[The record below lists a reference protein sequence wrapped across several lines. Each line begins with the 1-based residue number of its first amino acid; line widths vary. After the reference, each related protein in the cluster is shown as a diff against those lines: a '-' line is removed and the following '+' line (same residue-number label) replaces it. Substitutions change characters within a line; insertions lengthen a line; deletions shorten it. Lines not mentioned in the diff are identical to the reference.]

1 MAYDGIVLAQAIKE
15 LKEKIIGLKID
26 KIFQPE
32 KDEINILFRNKNRL
46 KLSINSSMPYM
57 TLTDQKKS
65 NPPTPPNFLII
76 LRKYLSGAILKDI
89 EQVGMDRVVRFS
101 FVSRNELGD
110 VLDFDLIYELM
121 GKHSN
126 LILVNDEDV
135 IIDSLKRV
143 PPFMSHVRQILPN
156 IKFKLIENSQLNI
169 MDIDYETFKSK
180 VSAED
185 EKIFKVLYQSFQ
197 GLSPAFS
204 KEILYRCQIEKNMIA
219 SDLSD
224 LELSCIYDTI
234 LKLEYNENFI
244 FLDPDGLF
252 KDFHVVKL
260 SRYNSFINKNSTLKL
275 IDDFYRMRDI
285 QIHIRQK
292 STDLRKL
299 IDTRIKRIENKLE
312 NLYLDMNS
320 SLEADE
326 YMLKGELIISN
337 LHQIKKGMENVDLTN
352 YYTNENITI
361 KLDTTKTPQEN
372 SQVYYKKYNKMKT
385 AKLYL
390 ETEIEKA
397 KEELEYLYS
406 ITTAIENT
414 VEDINLELI
423 KEELISE
430 GYLKSKGFKKPKKLI
445 SKPHEFK
452 SGSGFMISVGKN
464 NKENDMLT
472 FKKSSNSD
480 IWLHVKDIP
489 GSHVII
495 STKGKDVD
503 DETLLLAGQLAAYY
517 SKARLSSNVPVDYTE
532 VRHVKKPSGAKPGF
546 VNYFHQHTLYVTPD
560 EEKLLNFK
568 V

>member
-1 MAYDGIVLAQAIKE
+1 MAYDGIVLAQVIKE
-15 LKEKIIGLKID
+15 LKEKIIGLKVD

-57 TLTDQKKS
+57 TLTNQKKS
-65 NPPTPPNFLII
+65 NPPTPPNFLIV

-169 MDIDYETFKSK
+169 IDIDYKAFKSK

-219 SDLSD
+219 GDLSD
-224 LELSCIYDTI
+224 LELICIYDTI

-244 FLDPDGLF
+244 FLDSDGLF
-252 KDFHVVKL
+252 KDFHVIGL
-260 SRYNSFINKNSTLKL
+260 SRYDSHINKNSTLEL

-337 LHQIKKGMENVDLTN
+337 LHQIKKGMENVDLIN
-352 YYTNENITI
+352 YYTNENIII

-372 SQVYYKKYNKMKT
+372 SQIYYKKYNKMKT

-390 ETEIEKA
+390 ETEIKKA

-406 ITTAIENT
+406 ITTSIENT
-414 VEDINLELI
+414 VDDINLELI

-452 SGSGFMISVGKN
+452 SDSGFMISVGKN

-560 EEKLLNFK
+560 EEKLLKFK

>member
-1 MAYDGIVLAQAIKE
+1 MAYDGIVLAQVIKE
-15 LKEKIIGLKID
+15 LKEKIIGLKVD

-169 MDIDYETFKSK
+169 MDIDYEAFKSK
-180 VSAED
+180 VYAEN

-234 LKLEYNENFI
+234 LKLEYNDNFI
-244 FLDPDGLF
+244 FLDSDGLF
-252 KDFHVVKL
+252 KDFHVVEL
-260 SRYNSFINKNSTLKL
+260 SRYDSYINKNSTLEL

-337 LHQIKKGMENVDLTN
+337 LHQIKKGMENVDLIN
-352 YYTNENITI
+352 YYTNENIII

-372 SQVYYKKYNKMKT
+372 SQIYYKKYNKMKT

-397 KEELEYLYS
+397 KKELEYLYS
-406 ITTAIENT
+406 ITTSIENT
-414 VEDINLELI
+414 VDDINLELI

-430 GYLKSKGFKKPKKLI
+430 GYIKSKGFKKPKKLI

-452 SGSGFMISVGKN
+452 SDSGFIISVGKN

-517 SKARLSSNVPVDYTE
+517 SKSRLSSNVPVDYTE

-560 EEKLLNFK
+560 EEKLLKFK

>member
-1 MAYDGIVLAQAIKE
+1 
-15 LKEKIIGLKID
+15 
-26 KIFQPE
+26 
-32 KDEINILFRNKNRL
+32 
-46 KLSINSSMPYM
+46 
-57 TLTDQKKS
+57 
-65 NPPTPPNFLII
+65 
-76 LRKYLSGAILKDI
+76 
-89 EQVGMDRVVRFS
+89 FS

-110 VLDFDLIYELM
+110 KLDFDLVYELM

-126 LILVNDEDV
+126 LILIDDKDI

-156 IKFKLIENSQLNI
+156 VKFKLIENSQLNI

-180 VSAED
+180 ISSEN
-185 EKIFKVLYQSFQ
+185 EKIFKVLYLSFQ

-204 KEILYRCQIEKNMIA
+204 KEILYRCQIEKNTIA

-224 LELSCIYDTI
+224 LELRCIYDTI
-234 LKLEYNENFI
+234 IKLEFKDNFV

-260 SRYNSFINKNSTLKL
+260 SRYDSFINKNSTLEL
-275 IDDFYRMRDI
+275 IDDFYKMRDI

-299 IDTRIKRIENKLE
+299 LDTRIKRIENKLG
-312 NLYLDMNS
+312 NLYLDMNT
-320 SLEADE
+320 SLESDE

-337 LHQIKKGMENVDLTN
+337 LYQIKKGMEKVDLIN

-361 KLDTTKTPQEN
+361 KLDPAKNPQEN
-372 SQVYYKKYNKMKT
+372 SQIYYKKYNKMKT

-390 ETEIEKA
+390 ETEIGKA

-414 VEDINLELI
+414 VDDMNLELI
-423 KEELISE
+423 KEELVSE
-430 GYLKSKGFKKPKKLI
+430 GYLKRKGYSKPKKI
-445 SKPHEFK
+445 VSKPHEFK
-452 SGSGFMISVGKN
+452 SDSGFLISVGKN
-464 NKENDMLT
+464 NKENDLLT

-480 IWLHVKDIP
+480 IWLHVKNIP

-503 DETLLLAGQLAAYY
+503 DETLLLAGRLAVYY

-532 VRHVKKPSGAKPGF
+532 VRHVKKPSGSKPGF

-560 EEKLLNFK
+560 EEKILK
-568 V
+568 YKI